1 MKYIQLKKIALV
13 AIMAFVFFLSMVT
26 KADDSGVIITPQPDT
41 SSPIDYVTATG
52 VPDPLLSNP
61 LQTSGGLSADSET
74 GTTSSSAQSAQDDL
88 ISSVIWGFYAGVMLV
103 GAIMLLTGF
112 YELRL
117 IAEQN
122 NRSKGKAVALILVG
136 FLMFSGASSVNTVI
150 HTIRGDGTGMCF
162 VSDSQLIKKLSSSSG
177 CWDTATSEING
188 VLKEKV
194 LAEDSDAKTK
204 FLENLKTIVYL
215 FQGLGIIYFFIGL
228 NGLKRIADGTKGDS
242 HWKHLFVIVFSA
254 LIIDLPHTATVFL
267 EQLQKMGVNW

>member
-1 MKYIQLKKIALV
+1 MKYIQLKKIALI
-13 AIMAFVFFLSMVT
+13 AIMAFMLFLSIGA
-26 KADDSGVIITPQPDT
+26 KADDSGVIVTPQPDT

-52 VPDPLLSNP
+52 QPDPLLSNP
-61 LQTSGGLSADSET
+61 LITTGGLSDDSGT

-88 ISSVIWGFYAGVMLV
+88 ISAVIWGFYAGVMLV
-103 GAIMLLTGF
+103 GAATLLLGF

-122 NRSKGKAVALILVG
+122 NRSKGKALALILVG
-136 FLMFSGASSVNTVI
+136 FLMFSGSSTVNTMM

-162 VSDSQLIKKLSSSSG
+162 VSDSQLVSKLSSSSG
-177 CWDTATSEING
+177 CWDTATSEVNG
-188 VLKEKV
+188 VLKDRI
-194 LAEDSDAKTK
+194 LAQDSDAKTK

-228 NGLKRIADGTKGDS
+228 NGLKKIADGSKGDS
-242 HWKHLFVIVFSA
+242 HWKHIWTIIFSV

-267 EQLQKMGVNW
+267 DTLQKLGVNW

>member
-1 MKYIQLKKIALV
+1 MKYIQLKKIALI
-13 AIMAFVFFLSMVT
+13 AIMAFMLFLSIGA
-26 KADDSGVIITPQPDT
+26 KADDSGVIVTPQPDT

-52 VPDPLLSNP
+52 QPDPLLSNP
-61 LQTSGGLSADSET
+61 LITTGGLSDDSGT

-88 ISSVIWGFYAGVMLV
+88 ISAVIWGFYAGVMLV
-103 GAIMLLTGF
+103 GAATLLLGF

-122 NRSKGKAVALILVG
+122 NRSKGKALALILVG
-136 FLMFSGASSVNTVI
+136 FLMFSGSSTLNTMM

-162 VSDSQLIKKLSSSSG
+162 VSDSQLVSKLSSSSG
-177 CWDTATSEING
+177 CWDTATSEVNG
-188 VLKEKV
+188 VLKDRI
-194 LAEDSDAKTK
+194 LAQDSDAKTK

-228 NGLKRIADGTKGDS
+228 NGLKKLADGSKGDS
-242 HWKHLFVIVFSA
+242 HWKHIWTIIFSV

-267 EQLQKMGVNW
+267 DTLQKLGVNW